1 MCIVACQCDVCS
13 SPVYR
18 TVVGRGLKAKHKPN
32 RRNNYRPTFK
42 TNLSQQA
49 TGFRSRKHVP
59 GDGTAHN
66 APHRSE
72 RWNPAS
78 SASTFTFTKATSP
91 KGRSPTSSSSATSLS
106 PKPEPIVSDGLIQNV
121 EFCVYRLNNGCRSY
135 AIPKRDLFRILAKL
149 KFKLSKEVNPVRA
162 SSPIGRIATVDHQ
175 DHALG
180 HRSCVSVSEARAY
193 RKRRQGCISIVP
205 VHSMKGALC
214 NEKVFFM
221 FRIDKSL

>member
-1 MCIVACQCDVCS
+1 MYENRRIAQ
-13 SPVYR
+13 
-18 TVVGRGLKAKHKPN
+18 TVV
-32 RRNNYRPTFK
+32 
-42 TNLSQQA
+42 
-49 TGFRSRKHVP
+49 
-59 GDGTAHN
+59 
-66 APHRSE
+66 
-72 RWNPAS
+72 S
-78 SASTFTFTKATSP
+78 SAAD
-91 KGRSPTSSSSATSLS
+91 A
-106 PKPEPIVSDGLIQNV
+106 
-121 EFCVYRLNNGCRSY
+121 
-135 AIPKRDLFRILAKL
+135 
-149 KFKLSKEVNPVRA
+149 VNPVRA